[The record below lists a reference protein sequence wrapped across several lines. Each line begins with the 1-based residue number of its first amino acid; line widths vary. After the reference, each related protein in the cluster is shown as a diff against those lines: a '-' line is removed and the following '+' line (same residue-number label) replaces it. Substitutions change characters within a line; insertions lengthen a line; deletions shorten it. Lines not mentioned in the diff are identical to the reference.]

1 LMIDLVI
8 RPGKRWLEIL
18 LLLASDLVGFGFAIG
33 LVAIARH
40 YLLHVQYSLV
50 FDIPGVRTLL
60 FLLLFMLTIFVS
72 RGLYPGWK
80 RSSVVELKQIV
91 ESITL
96 AYIITSI
103 IIFIQGKLIDFSR
116 SVFILSWFFTIFIL
130 PIGRFLVRKM
140 ISRFPWWGEPV
151 VVIGT
156 MDRIREVALRL
167 TENPRLGLRP
177 VIGLAIGGIPAGEGN
192 PSRKKNDIPILAWSQ
207 KRQEQIQAAGVQTDI
222 LAIPSVDLGKTHPKI
237 FRQLERSFRETVFI
251 LSEEI
256 FNFMLL
262 QPLDITGAQA
272 ILAKITLF
280 DKAALLFKHL
290 IELIIIIIF
299 IIPILVI
306 GGLLALWIRID
317 SPGPIFYKQQ
327 RLGRNQKPFW
337 AFKFRTMVQNA
348 EEVLVKM
355 LEDPNVRAE
364 WEHYH
369 KLKDDKRITRAGRW
383 LRRIGLDELP
393 QVINF
398 ILGEMSLVGPRPY
411 LQTEF
416 EKMGEAAQVLVRVR
430 PGITGWWQV
439 MGRNNISFQERIRL
453 ELYYVSHWSLWLDFY
468 IIIKTFWVVLFLRD
482 GN

>member
-1 LMIDLVI
+1 MIDLEI

-33 LVAIARH
+33 LVAITRH
-40 YLLHVQYSLV
+40 YIFHVQYSLV
-50 FDIPGVRTLL
+50 FDNPGVRTLF
-60 FLLLFMLTIFVS
+60 FLLLFLLAIFVY

-80 RSSVVELKQIV
+80 LSSVVELRQIV
-91 ESITL
+91 EAITL
-96 AYIITSI
+96 AYVTTSI
-103 IIFIQGKLIDFSR
+103 IIFIQGKLTDFSR

-130 PIGRFLVRKM
+130 PIGRFLVRKL

-167 TENPRLGLRP
+167 KENPRLGLRP
-177 VIGLAIGGIPAGEGN
+177 VIGLAVDGIHAGEGN
-192 PSRKKNDIPILAWSQ
+192 PSVERNVIPILAWSQ
-207 KRQEQIQAAGVQTDI
+207 KRLDQIQSAGLQTDI
-222 LAIPSVDLGKTHPKI
+222 LAIPLVDLREAHPKI
-237 FRQLERSFRETVFI
+237 FKKLENCFKETVFI
-251 LSEEI
+251 LSDDI

-262 QPLDITGAQA
+262 QPFDIAGVQA
-272 ILAKITLF
+272 ILAKKSYY
-280 DKAALLFKHL
+280 DKAVLPLKYLLD
-290 IELIIIIIF
+290 ILIIVIF

-306 GGLLALWIRID
+306 GGLLALWIRLD

-327 RLGRNQKPFW
+327 RLGRDQKPFW
-337 AFKFRTMVQNA
+337 LFKFRTMLQNA
-348 EEVLVKM
+348 DDVLAKM

-383 LRRIGLDELP
+383 IRRMGLDELP
-393 QVINF
+393 QMINI

-411 LQTEF
+411 LEAEL
-416 EKMGEAAQVLVRVR
+416 EKMGEAAQILVHVR

-439 MGRNNISFQERIRL
+439 MGRNKIYFQERIRL

-468 IIIKTFWVVLFLRD
+468 VIIKTFWVVLFLRD